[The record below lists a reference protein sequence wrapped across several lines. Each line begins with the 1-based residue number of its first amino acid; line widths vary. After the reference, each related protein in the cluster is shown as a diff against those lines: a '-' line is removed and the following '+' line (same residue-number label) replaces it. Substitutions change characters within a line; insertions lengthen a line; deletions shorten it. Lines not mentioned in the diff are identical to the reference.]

1 MAGGLNVFT
10 RTMAAGETITI
21 ESGAGI
27 SQVSVLCLTDNSG
40 SNGVVITGVGSI
52 KGTASNGITLTANQ
66 SATISVPEPQEIG
79 SLTIVTGTS
88 STATVIA
95 S

>member
-10 RTMAAGETITI
+10 RTMAASETITI

-27 SQVSVLCLTDNSG
+27 AQVSVLCLTDNSG
-40 SNGVVITGVGSI
+40 ANGVVITGTQTI
-52 KGTASNGITLTANQ
+52 TGTASNAITLTANQ
-66 SATISVPEPQEIG
+66 SATISVPEPSEIG
-79 SLTIVTGTS
+79 NLTIVTGTS

>member
-1 MAGGLNVFT
+1 MSGGLAVFT

-21 ESGAGI
+21 ESGNGI
-27 SQVSVLCLTDNSG
+27 TQCSILCLTDNSG
-40 SNGVVITGVGSI
+40 ANGVTVT
-52 KGTASNGITLTANQ
+52 GTATVKGVTSNAITLTANQ
-66 SATISVPEPQEIG
+66 SATVSVPDPSEIG
-79 SLTIVTGTS
+79 SLVIVTGTS